1 VAEEGRGG
9 QWDGQNFVAVRLDPL
24 LAVTTFFTASTVV
37 EVSFILFPFISASSR
52 THQNS

>member
-24 LAVTTFFTASTVV
+24 LAATTFVTASTVV